1 MFPILFDLSFHRSAT
16 PHNGFMIM
24 NRLSMHNLTEPV
36 TKDLEFQHQDPFLL
50 YRNAK
55 CK

>member
-1 MFPILFDLSFHRSAT
+1 
-16 PHNGFMIM
+16 M
-24 NRLSMHNLTEPV
+24 NRLSMNNLTEPV

-55 CK
+55 CKFELFADAAGKLVQTKG